1 VAIRTHPYID
11 NAPPERNEMAVKT
24 GEAPL
29 QERLR
34 ALARRPDSLA
44 ALLIG
49 LLFLAA
55 ALFPKGLPAGIA
67 VNALVF
73 AARSSL
79 AVAGVVLV
87 YRSSRI
93 INVAQVQIG
102 SFGAFIFFELVKN
115 HTLLRGLDKA
125 CNCLPAT
132 LADSPGWAVHAEY
145 WLSVLA
151 AVLLSALIGLVMYAL
166 VIRRFRDA
174 PPLVGTVA
182 TIAVAQA
189 LVWLASQVPGWF
201 NDEDKGGTVPIPVK
215 FSFRVAPALFGA
227 ADVAALVVGVLGLV
241 GIVWFLRRTRM
252 GVAVRASAE
261 NPDRASSLG
270 MNVSVVG
277 GVVWTLAGAL
287 SGLAGVLLTMTTG
300 GGAGGG
306 GTGTLVR
313 VLAAAVI
320 GGMVNL
326 PLALLAGLGLAFLDH
341 SFLWS
346 FGNATILDLVVFG
359 VLLAFLLLRPVP
371 RAGRVDPS
379 GGSWQAAREVR
390 PIPAELRGVADV
402 ARLRRRAAIGVGI
415 VVLGFPLIMSPS
427 QTASSSVMLLYGI
440 VGLSLLL
447 LTGWAGLISLGQFA
461 FAAIGAFGVALFGG
475 QLGLPFLLALPLA
488 GLLGAL
494 SSVVVGLP
502 ALRIRGLYLA
512 VTTLA
517 FAVAVTN
524 VLLSERYGGR
534 LIPSTLDRPSVFGLD
549 ASNET
554 VFYYLALAVLGLCV
568 LAVVG
573 MRRSRTARA
582 LIACRD
588 NDRAAQS
595 FGINLVRARLE
606 TFAVSGLLA
615 ALAGGLFA
623 YQQGG
628 VASGNFSPD
637 LSLTLFLM
645 VVIGGLGSIAGP
657 LLGAFLVGGLTI
669 FLPTYVGV
677 FSALLV
683 LVILG
688 FVPGGLTE
696 AVYALRDALLRRIA
710 VRHRIRVPSLL
721 ADGRAFSGDERAPL
735 TPRARP
741 LPVRYQLPRKPLT
754 VPKVA
759 ATAKGRQ

>member
-1 VAIRTHPYID
+1 
-11 NAPPERNEMAVKT
+11 M
-24 GEAPL
+24 
-29 QERLR
+29 
-34 ALARRPDSLA
+34 
-44 ALLIG
+44 G
-49 LLFLAA
+49 LLFIAPFA
-55 ALFPKGLPAGIA
+55 FPKGLPAGIGL
-67 VNALVF
+67 NALVF
-73 AARSSL
+73 AARSGL
-79 AVAGVVLV
+79 AIAGLVLV
-87 YRSSRI
+87 FRSSRI
-93 INVAQVQIG
+93 INIAQVQIG
-102 SFGAFIFFELVKN
+102 AVGAFLFFELVKQ
-115 HTLLRGLDKA
+115 HVVLKGLDKI
-125 CNCLPAT
+125 CTCLPEPLST
-132 LADSPGWAVHAEY
+132 SPGWAIHLEY
-145 WLSVLA
+145 WLSV
-151 AVLLSALIGLVMYAL
+151 AVALLLSALIGLAMYAL

-189 LVWLASQVPGWF
+189 LVWATGEIPGLFEDAASGEVSQ
-201 NDEDKGGTVPIPVK
+201 GGTVPIPID
-215 FSFRVAPALFGA
+215 FSFTVSPARFGP
-227 ADVAALVVGVLGLV
+227 ADVAALLV
-241 GIVWFLRRTRM
+241 GALALGGIVYFLRRTRT
-252 GVAVRASAE
+252 GVAVRASSE

-270 MNVSVVG
+270 VNVSVVG
-277 GVVWTLAGAL
+277 GVVWTLAGLL
-287 SGLAGVLLTMTTG
+287 SGVAAVLLTMTTG
-300 GGAGGG
+300 GGVGGG

-326 PLALLAGLGLAFLDH
+326 PLALLAGAGLAVLDH
-341 SFLWS
+341 AYLWS
-346 FGNATILDLVVFG
+346 FRDATILDLVVFAL
-359 VLLAFLLLRPVP
+359 LLAFLLLRPVP
-371 RAGRVDPS
+371 RAGRVDPT

-390 PIPAELRGVADV
+390 PIPQELRGIADV
-402 ARLRRRAAIGVGI
+402 ARLRRRVAIGVGV

-427 QTASSSVMLLYGI
+427 QTASSAVMLLYGI

-461 FAAIGAFGVALFGG
+461 FAAIGAFGVAWFGG
-475 QLGLPFLLALPLA
+475 QLGLPFFLALPMA
-488 GLLGAL
+488 GLLGAV

-502 ALRIRGLYLA
+502 ALRIRGIYLA

-628 VASGNFSPD
+628 VSSGNFGPEV
-637 LSLTLFLM
+637 SLTLFLM

-669 FLPTYVGV
+669 FMPTYVGA
-677 FSALLV
+677 FSAALV

-688 FVPGGLTE
+688 FAPGGLTQ
-696 AVYALRDALLRRIA
+696 AAFAGRDAMLRRIA

-721 ADGRAFSGDERAPL
+721 ADGRAYSLDDKAPL
-735 TPRARP
+735 LARTYP
-741 LPVRYQLPRKPLT
+741 MPVRYRLPRKPLT

-759 ATAKGRQ
+759 ATAKGQQ